1 MNKLLIIFL
10 SAFVFLPLSGILNA
24 QAPAWV
30 KYEKRVAM
38 FPTNSYIMGFSS
50 EINYYDSDVNELI
63 DRCKENAKNELTESV
78 KVSIKS
84 ITVSGI
90 NNVNTGI
97 DQETYEYVKQS
108 SVSFSNL
115 DLSGLTIQHYYN
127 KKKKIA
133 YAITYAKRVEV
144 IKFYKLKINNGIKD
158 LEAKKLFA
166 EDMLKADMQQK
177 ALQSYFK
184 CLTIFRE
191 VEEAQSI
198 LVALGKSDEASL
210 RKDRIIEL
218 KAAVDKGINQLNN
231 TAKNSISDVAYFI
244 ANGLK
249 MQTAKLEGKVKLSSF
264 TYQDTR
270 MGSPLSKRLNM
281 SLEQKLVSE
290 TNLNIHN
297 QNYATQYKSQSLID
311 YIITGT
317 YWDDN
322 DYIKMIVVLRDFK
335 TGKALA
341 SIETKLAKLFCE
353 KNKINYLPENFIVAN
368 TKRKNFAENE
378 VVGGDLNLEVWTNK
392 GTDNLLFSEN
402 DTLLLF
408 LRVNKACYIRFIYH
422 LADGSK
428 VLLLDDY
435 FIDVSKVNKVY
446 QLPEEFICAEPFGAE
461 VLQVNAQTEKFE
473 RLNTKE
479 QYGYNFITD
488 DLDEVIRKTRG
499 FKKLKEGVMKAENS
513 IVITTMSGFDGF
525 GDW

>member
-1 MNKLLIIFL
+1 MKKSILLLI
-10 SAFVFLPLSGILNA
+10 SAFIFSSLTGFIHA
-24 QAPAWV
+24 QAPAWI
-30 KYEKRVAM
+30 KYEKRATM
-38 FPTNSYIMGFSS
+38 FPSNSYILGFSS
-50 EINYYDSDVNELI
+50 EINYYDLDVNELI

-84 ITVSGI
+84 VTVSGI
-90 NNVNTGI
+90 SNVNTGI

-115 DLSGLTIQHYYN
+115 DLAGLTTQHYYD
-127 KKKKIA
+127 KKEKVA

-144 IKFYKLKINNGIKD
+144 INFYKQKISNGIRD
-158 LEAKKLFA
+158 LEVKKQFA
-166 EDMLKADMQQK
+166 EDMLKADMQEK

-184 CLTIFRE
+184 CLTLFRD
-191 VEEAQSI
+191 VEEAQSV
-198 LVALGKSDEASL
+198 LVALGKSDEVSL
-210 RKDRIIEL
+210 KKNKTIEL
-218 KAAVDKGINQLNN
+218 KTAVDKGINQLNS

-249 MQTAKLEGKVKLSSF
+249 MQSEKLEGKVKLSSF

-270 MGSPLSKRLNM
+270 MGSPLAKRLDR

-290 TNLNIHN
+290 TKLNIHN

-322 DYIKMIVVLRDFK
+322 DYIKIIVILRDFK

-341 SIETKLAKLFCE
+341 SVETKLAKSFCE
-353 KNKINYLPENFIVAN
+353 KNKISYLPENFIVAN

-378 VVGGDLNLEVWTNK
+378 IVGGDLNLEVWTNK

-402 DTLLLF
+402 DTLRLY
-408 LRVNKACYIRFIYH
+408 LRVNKACYIRFIYY

-473 RLNTKE
+473 PLNTKE
-479 QYGYNFITD
+479 EYGYNFITD
-488 DLDEVIRKTRG
+488 DLDEIIRRTRG

-513 IVITTMSGFDGF
+513 IVITTMSTIDEF
-525 GDW
+525 GAW